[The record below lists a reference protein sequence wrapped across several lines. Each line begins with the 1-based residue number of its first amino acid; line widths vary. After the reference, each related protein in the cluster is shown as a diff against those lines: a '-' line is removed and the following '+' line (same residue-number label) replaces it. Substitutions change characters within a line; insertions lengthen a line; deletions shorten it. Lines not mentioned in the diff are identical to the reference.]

1 MAAIFVVPVPES
13 AVQQAINEAYPL
25 VFPKPT
31 LLPVPD
37 SLNFEIGMHPILVV
51 SGVNNDIRQSSLYI
65 DQPLRTTGVFAPFT
79 STGKSD
85 TAFSAPLVSY
95 LAGSDKTKNTILPAL
110 VPALVATLAG
120 GLTSGIGDFLPVD
133 AAWESGPT
141 NPDGTLLYSSKTKQV
156 VFANPISGP
165 GIYPAVVDMLF
176 SDESMPRYSLKQVLE
191 MINQPYILNTPF
203 NAVPSA
209 LPGLPGGIMTC
220 MRNTYYFTNKTAQVQ
235 PRFGNVTLGPSAAA
249 FRTGFF
255 PGTLQ
260 KASPDMVGDY
270 LGVHG
275 FSGCAQLVGYNTV
288 GGQDCEEAAKVVDPL
303 TS

>member
-1 MAAIFVVPVPES
+1 
-13 AVQQAINEAYPL
+13 
-25 VFPKPT
+25 
-31 LLPVPD
+31 
-37 SLNFEIGMHPILVV
+37 
-51 SGVNNDIRQSSLYI
+51 
-65 DQPLRTTGVFAPFT
+65 
-79 STGKSD
+79 
-85 TAFSAPLVSY
+85 
-95 LAGSDKTKNTILPAL
+95 
-110 VPALVATLAG
+110 
-120 GLTSGIGDFLPVD
+120 
-133 AAWESGPT
+133 
-141 NPDGTLLYSSKTKQV
+141 